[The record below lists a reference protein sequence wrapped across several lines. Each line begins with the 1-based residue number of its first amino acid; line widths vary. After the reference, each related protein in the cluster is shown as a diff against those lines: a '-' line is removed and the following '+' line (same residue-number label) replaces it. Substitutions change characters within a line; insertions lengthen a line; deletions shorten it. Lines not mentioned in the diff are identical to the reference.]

1 MNASNRDE
9 GPSILTDSFIAFK
22 SAIDDTET
30 AMQSFHNI
38 GLPTLRSEIRIF
50 KTDWTVLYCVID

>member
-30 AMQSFHNI
+30 AMQSFHNR
-38 GLPTLRSEIRIF
+38 PTIRSEIRIF